1 MALDYPELFDA
12 VIPIC
17 GILPWQIKDVPNL
30 RSLVEATLPRTQIPN
45 DLAELGEPE
54 RPPASFDKL
63 RAYHIIIIASISDPV
78 IPFGL
83 ASRVTEQLEARSIP
97 FQLIEFDRRHSIYP
111 GILDVYRRLY
121 RSAGND

>member
-1 MALDYPELFDA
+1 
-12 VIPIC
+12 
-17 GILPWQIKDVPNL
+17 
-30 RSLVEATLPRTQIPN
+30 VEATLPKTQIPS

-54 RPPASFDKL
+54 RPPVSFDML

-83 ASRVTEQLEARSIP
+83 ASRVTKQLEARSVP

-111 GILDVYRRLY
+111 GILDVYKRLY
-121 RSAGND
+121 RSTRNE